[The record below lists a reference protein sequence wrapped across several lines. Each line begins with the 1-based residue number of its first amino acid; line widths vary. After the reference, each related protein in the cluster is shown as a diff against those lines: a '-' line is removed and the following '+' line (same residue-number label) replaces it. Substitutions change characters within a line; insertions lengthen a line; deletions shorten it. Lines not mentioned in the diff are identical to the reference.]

1 MASQIASSIASIL
14 DLRLQTSDFE
24 DALSAGLRGRE
35 GFDGA
40 VKASRHYLRSSMTS
54 SGWKRDTAAAAK
66 SGFFRSNSPNFF
78 NFSASA

>member
-40 VKASRHYLRSSMTS
+40 VKGVPPLPSLVDDEQRLEA
-54 SGWKRDTAAAAK
+54 
-66 SGFFRSNSPNFF
+66 
-78 NFSASA
+78 